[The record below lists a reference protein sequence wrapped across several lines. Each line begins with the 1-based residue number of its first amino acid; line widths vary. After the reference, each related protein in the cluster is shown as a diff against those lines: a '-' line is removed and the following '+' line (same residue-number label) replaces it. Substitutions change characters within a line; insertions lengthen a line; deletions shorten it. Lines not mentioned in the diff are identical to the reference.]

1 MANQD
6 EPNLPLSNSA
16 ERKSAD
22 LLPRFYR
29 TESNKKFL
37 SATLDQLTQPGT
49 VKKVTGYIGRQ
60 NAKAVKASDV
70 FVSATDTDRQNYQ
83 LEPAAVV
90 QDYLGNTTFYKDL
103 YINTHTGSCISR
115 SNNQNLSSIK

>member
-16 ERKSAD
+16 DRKSAD

-49 VKKVTGYIGRQ
+49 VKKVTGFIGRQ
-60 NAKAVKASDV
+60 NAKAVTASDV
-70 FVSATDTDRQNYQ
+70 FVSATD
-83 LEPAAVV
+83 A
-90 QDYLGNTTFYKDL
+90 
-103 YINTHTGSCISR
+103 
-115 SNNQNLSSIK
+115 SSV